1 MSGFLGCAESTVIFA
16 IVSSDFYMDT
26 GINFFLRR
34 LPGVMVMVIA
44 TAAST
49 TTALPAGTTS
59 PKGQDASAG
68 CPRVVVGGCGTLE
81 NCVMVLHLVE
91 SCEEMWVSRDR
102 QANRVV
108 ERVRDPILGVL
119 DFHHFR
125 YWVNSIVRVEA
136 VEDVVLGHMGNRVL
150 VKVPVL
156 GVTVSVKSQGTQFAK
171 GLLA

>member
-1 MSGFLGCAESTVIFA
+1 MFGFLGCAKEFVLSGIIPLGFN
-16 IVSSDFYMDT
+16 MNT
-26 GINFFLRR
+26 GIDFFLRR
-34 LPGVMVMVIA
+34 FAGVMVTVIA

-49 TTALPAGTTS
+49 TTASPPGTTS
-59 PKGQDASAG
+59 PEGRDASAG

-102 QANRVV
+102 QANQVV
-108 ERVRDPILGVL
+108 ERVRDPILVVL

-150 VKVPVL
+150 VKAPVL
-156 GVTVSVKSQGTQFAK
+156 GVAVSIKSEGTQSAK